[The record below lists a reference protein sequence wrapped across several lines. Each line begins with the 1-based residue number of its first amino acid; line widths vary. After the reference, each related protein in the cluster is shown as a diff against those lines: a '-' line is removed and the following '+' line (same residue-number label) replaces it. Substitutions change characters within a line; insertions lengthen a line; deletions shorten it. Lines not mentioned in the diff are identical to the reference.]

1 MSERFKALL
10 SDSQRWAKEALADW
24 LETVRTD
31 PVQHTFSVA
40 LGILLALILSGL
52 W

>member
-1 MSERFKALL
+1 MNERFKALL
-10 SDSQRWAKEALADW
+10 SDAQRWGKEAVMEWAASAKL
-24 LETVRTD
+24 D